1 MKYPKLNV
9 GDKVTITGT
18 TSMFDIDIGT
28 YDVEKFPIGSIGT
41 ITSDEDAEFDIYEVE
56 YNSDRYNYP
65 VESLEINKEVSL

>member
-1 MKYPKLNV
+1 MKYPKLNI

-18 TSMFDIDIGT
+18 TSMFDVDIGT

-41 ITSDEDAEFDIYEVE
+41 ITSDENAEFGVYQVE
-56 YNSDRYNYP
+56 YNSNKFNYP